1 MKIRPATLDDWN
13 TVANFIEAMNHERTL
28 SGGVN
33 FTRMHLEV
41 VHAAIVGDAGGVFI
55 AYDGERPV
63 GFTAMVSFPV
73 MPPGYVEGVGTY
85 VIHRYRRTKV
95 AHELGVACREFH
107 RERGG
112 RAIYGTVDVG
122 NEASVARCMAEGAEV
137 VGLVLR
143 YSIDAHPAEGVAA

>member
-1 MKIRPATLDDWN
+1 MNIRPATLDDWD
-13 TVANFIEAMNHERTL
+13 TVANFIAALNHERAVN
-28 SGGVN
+28 GGVN
-33 FTRMHLEV
+33 FERMHLEV
-41 VHAAIVGDAGGVFI
+41 VHAAIIGDAGGVYL

-73 MPPGYVEGVGTY
+73 MPPGYVEGIGTY
-85 VIHRYRRTKV
+85 VIPRYRRTKV

-107 RERGG
+107 RAHGG
-112 RAIYGTVDVG
+112 RAIYGTVDLS

-143 YSIDAHPAEGVAA
+143 YPIEQAEEVAAA